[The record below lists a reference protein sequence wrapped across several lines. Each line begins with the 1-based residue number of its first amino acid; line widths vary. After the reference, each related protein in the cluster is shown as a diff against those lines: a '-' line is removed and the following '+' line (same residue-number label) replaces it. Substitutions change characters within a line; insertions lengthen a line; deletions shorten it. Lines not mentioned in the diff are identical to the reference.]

1 MATIAEVI
9 NDTKSRME
17 KTIVSLE
24 RDLNQVRTGRASTGL
39 VDALS
44 VDYYGSKTPLN
55 QIASISVPEA
65 RTIVIQ
71 PWDKEA
77 TSDIEKSI
85 SSSDL
90 GFNPISDGEIIRI
103 NVPELTEERRKEMVK
118 LVGGVVEQA
127 NVATRN
133 IRRDSLEKFRDMEKE
148 KEISQDDL
156 RKAQTELQK
165 VTDDFSGTID
175 LMKST
180 KEKEVMQI

>member
-17 KTIVSLE
+17 KTISSLE

-39 VDALS
+39 VDTLL
-44 VDYYGSKTPLN
+44 VNYYGSKTSLN

-77 TSDIEKSI
+77 ISDIEKSI
-85 SSSDL
+85 SLSDL
-90 GFNPISDGEIIRI
+90 GFNPISDGDIIRI

-118 LVGGVVEQA
+118 LVGGVGEQA

-133 IRRDSLEKFRDMEKE
+133 IRRDSRETFRSMEKD

-165 VTDDFSGTID
+165 VTDGFSEAIE
-175 LMKST
+175 LLKSA
-180 KEKEVMQI
+180 KEKEVMQV